1 MTDDPGMTDE
11 EVIAFVQAGFFT
23 PARAARQVP
32 MTEAQTAFLVDLM
45 FREPGQLEAAWQRG
59 LAYHQYE
66 VTVIESVCRRFTAR
80 PVAAGVKFFLS
91 QICRSPGDAVMYL
104 SFAQA
109 EAAGRQTKES
119 VLNLSLICDV
129 FPLGFWSEADR
140 RALWNGQKLSGEA
153 REGYKR
159 PDNGLDDKA
168 VVGWL
173 NAPHQPRA
181 EPSRGEHL
189 AWCKGRA
196 LAELD
201 TPRLPDHEAITA
213 AFSSMASDLNKHS
226 ETQDHPGCVLGMQLL
241 LGGHLKTRA
250 EMRRHIEGYN

>member
-1 MTDDPGMTDE
+1 MTDE
-11 EVIAFVQAGFFT
+11 EVIAFVQVSFFT
-23 PARAARQVP
+23 PAQDVKQLP
-32 MTEAQTAFLVDLM
+32 MTEAQTAFLVEMM
-45 FREPGQLEAAWQRG
+45 FADPAALDTGWQRG
-59 LAYHQYE
+59 LADPQYE

-80 PVAAGVKFFLS
+80 PVQAPVKFFLS
-91 QICRSPGDAVMYL
+91 QICRSPADAVMYL

-109 EAAGRQTKES
+109 EAAGRQTQES

-140 RALWNGQKLSGEA
+140 SRLWNGQKLPEAA

-159 PDNGLDDKA
+159 PDNGLDDHA
-168 VVGWL
+168 VVAWL
-173 NAPHQPRA
+173 NAPQVPRP
-181 EPSRGEHL
+181 ERTRGEHL
-189 AWCKGRA
+189 AWCKQRA

-201 TPRLPDHEAITA
+201 APGLSDSDAIAA

-226 ETQDHPGCVLGMQLL
+226 GTRNHLGYDLGLQLL
-241 LGGHLKTRA
+241 LAGHLKTRA

>member
-1 MTDDPGMTDE
+1 MTDE
-11 EVIAFVQAGFFT
+11 EVIAFVQVSFFL
-23 PARAARQVP
+23 PAQGVKQVS
-32 MTEAQTAFLVDLM
+32 MTEAQTAFLVEMMYAD
-45 FREPGQLEAAWQRG
+45 PAALEAGWQRG
-59 LAYHQYE
+59 LADHRYE

-80 PVAAGVKFFLS
+80 PVQAPVKFFLS
-91 QICRSPGDAVMYL
+91 QICRSPWDAVMYL

-109 EAAGRQTKES
+109 EAARQTKES
-119 VLNLSLICDV
+119 ILNLSLICDV

-140 RALWNGQKLSGEA
+140 QTLWNGQKLPDEA
-153 REGYKR
+153 RENREARDGYKR

-168 VVGWL
+168 VVAWL
-173 NAPHQPRA
+173 NAEHSPR
-181 EPSRGEHL
+181 EELPRGEHL
-189 AWCKGRA
+189 AWCKRRA

-201 TPRLPDHEAITA
+201 MPGAEEDARVTA

-226 ETQDHPGCVLGMQLL
+226 GTRDHPGCVLGMQLL